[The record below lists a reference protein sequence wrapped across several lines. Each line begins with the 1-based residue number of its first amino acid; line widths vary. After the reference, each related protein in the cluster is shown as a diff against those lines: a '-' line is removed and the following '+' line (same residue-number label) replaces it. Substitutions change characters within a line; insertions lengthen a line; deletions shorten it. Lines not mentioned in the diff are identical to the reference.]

1 MINKEDTNCNLI
13 SCWENVHVLNVLEVE
28 VVFLDGLEAVE
39 SQEEVSLAERTL
51 ALWAKRIESYRW
63 GNRHTLLAV

>member
-1 MINKEDTNCNLI
+1 M
-13 SCWENVHVLNVLEVE
+13 HVLNILEVE

-51 ALWAKRIESYRW
+51 ALWAKHIESYRW
-63 GNRHTLLAV
+63 GNRYTLLAV